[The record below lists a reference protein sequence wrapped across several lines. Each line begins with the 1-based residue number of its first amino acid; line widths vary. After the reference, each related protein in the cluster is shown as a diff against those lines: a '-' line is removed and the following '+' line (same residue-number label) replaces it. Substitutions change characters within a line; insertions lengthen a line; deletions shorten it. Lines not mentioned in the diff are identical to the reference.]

1 MSILVVQIPQ
11 RQRLSARSAGSAEQ
25 NGPRSGQEYDY
36 VTSPDGLALQA
47 QGRCAASLLPKATT
61 IVAAL
66 ADTDVSWHRITL
78 PKAPAARLRAALDGV
93 LEEALLDEP
102 EAVHLALAPQA
113 TAGQPTWV
121 AAVDRRWLRAELDA
135 LEKADVFI
143 DRVVPMAWPD
153 DPPSGHFAETSDDPG
168 SPAQAVALHWAHADG
183 VASIRLQGGLA
194 RAVVPA
200 PAAPAT
206 RWSATPGASAAA
218 EQWLGAAVT
227 VMTPGQRALQAARS
241 LWNLRQFDL
250 ARRNRGARAYRDF
263 LRQFFSPAWRTAR
276 YGLAALVLA
285 NITGLNLWAWHQRG
299 AITAKRAAIQSLV
312 KVAYPGVNENDIQR
326 DAAAV
331 MQRESQALRTLAGKP
346 GDADL
351 EPMLQAAASAWPADR
366 PPVEN
371 LRYEPGRLTLA
382 VAGWSP
388 AQIEQFR
395 SLLLPTGWQVEAA
408 EGRLTL
414 SRARSSQGNVALPLS
429 LILSGDG
436 RPGPAL
442 GRS

>member
-11 RQRLSARSAGSAEQ
+11 RQRLSARNAGNAEPTA
-25 NGPRSGQEYDY
+25 PRPGQEYEF
-36 VTSPDGLALQA
+36 VVSPDGLAMGS

-61 IVAAL
+61 IVAVL

-78 PKAPAARLRAALDGV
+78 PKAPSAKLRAALNGV

-113 TAGQPTWV
+113 TAGQATWV
-121 AAVDRRWLRAELDA
+121 AAVDSRWLRDELEA
-135 LEKADVFI
+135 LEKAEVFI
-143 DRVVPMAWPD
+143 DRIVPMAWPD
-153 DPPSGHFAETSDDPG
+153 DPPIGHFAETHDDPTG
-168 SPAQAVALHWAHADG
+168 ATQTVALNWAHADG
-183 VASIRLQGGLA
+183 VVSIRLQGGLA

-200 PAAPAT
+200 PAPPST
-206 RWSATPGASAAA
+206 RWSATAGAAAGA
-218 EQWLGAAVT
+218 EQWLGARVT

-241 LWNLRQFDL
+241 LWNLRQFEL
-250 ARRNRGARAYRDF
+250 ARRTRGARAFRDSM
-263 LRQFFSPAWRTAR
+263 RQFFSPAWRTAR
-276 YGLAALVLA
+276 YGLAALVVA
-285 NITGLNLWAWHQRG
+285 HIAGLNLWAWHQNA

-312 KVAYPGVNENDIQR
+312 KVAYPGVGENDIRR

-371 LRYEPGRLTLA
+371 LRYEAGKLTLLA
-382 VAGWSP
+382 GGWSP
-388 AQIEQFR
+388 QQIEQFR
-395 SLLLPTGWQVEAA
+395 GLLEPAGWQVEAA
-408 EGRLTL
+408 EGRLII
-414 SRARSSQGNVALPLS
+414 SRARKS
-429 LILSGDG
+429 
-436 RPGPAL
+436 
-442 GRS
+442 